1 MTLALVII
9 TGLIA
14 ATLAYH
20 GSALLLWVVAGVALS
35 VAGIWLDASAI
46 YSTLMV
52 ITSAVLVFF
61 ALTPIRQKVISK
73 PLLAWF
79 KAVLPRLSD
88 TEREALEAGNTWWDA
103 QIFTGKPEWK
113 QLLSAPKPSLSA
125 EEQAFIDGPVDE
137 LCRMIDD
144 WEISEERKDL
154 PPEIWQFLK
163 DHRFFSMIIPKQYGG
178 LDFSA
183 QGNSAVVMKLASR
196 NPTAAVSVMVPNSLG
211 PGELLMHY
219 GTEEQ
224 KNYHLPRLA
233 KGIDIPCFA
242 LTSPAAG
249 SDAASMVDSGVVCK
263 GVFEGKEVL
272 GFRLNWDKRY
282 ITLAPIATLIGLA
295 FKAYDPDG
303 LLGDVEDLGITCAL
317 IPSHLPGVENG
328 NRHFPTGGVFM
339 NGPTRGKDV
348 FIPLEYVIGGRE
360 RVGQGWRMLMQ
371 SLAAGRAISLP
382 ALGVA
387 GAKMSSKMTGAYA
400 RVRRQFKMP
409 IGYFEGIEEVLA
421 RIAGNTYRMDAAR
434 ELTLVALDQGAKPSV
449 LSAILKYQLT
459 EGNRQ
464 CINDAMDV
472 HAGKGIIMGP
482 NNYLAHVYQSI
493 PVAITVEGANILT
506 RSMIVFGQGVIRC
519 HPWLL
524 KEMEAA
530 TTDSRDAVKMFDRAF
545 FGHIGHVVS
554 NLVRAFTL
562 GLTNGR
568 ISSSPVDGPVAH
580 YYRRLNHLSAA
591 FTFISDIVLLTL
603 GGTFKFKEKLSGRL
617 ADVLSHLYLCS
628 AMLKRYEDQGRNEED
643 LPLLRWGMRD
653 SLYLI
658 QERLVEV
665 SRHLPVKFLGPVIRF
680 LILPRGR
687 QYAPPS
693 DYLGKRV
700 ARILLAETEAR
711 QRLVAG
717 TYSSFDDDATGI
729 LNQAFSATLK
739 AAPVE
744 RLLKNAYREV
754 VSFDNCQALTS
765 QGVAEKVITEEQAE
779 LVREAQRLTKLA
791 IDVDEFSW
799 DHAIDHSQPQQEP
812 LREAS

>member
-1 MTLALVII
+1 MTLALVAI
-9 TGLIA
+9 TLALALG
-14 ATLAYH
+14 LAYH
-20 GSALLLWVVAGVALS
+20 GSSLLIWVAGFAVLTVCSFWLGAHGLYSGLMVVA
-35 VAGIWLDASAI
+35 
-46 YSTLMV
+46 
-52 ITSAVLVFF
+52 SAVLLLF
-61 ALTPIRQKVISK
+61 ALTPIRQKYISQ
-73 PLLAWF
+73 PLLRWF
-79 KAVLPRLSD
+79 RAVLPKLSS
-88 TEREALEAGNTWWDA
+88 TEKEALDAGNTWWDA
-103 QIFTGKPEWK
+103 QIFTGKPDWK
-113 QLLSAPKPSLSA
+113 QLLKAPKPSISV
-125 EEQAFIDGPVDE
+125 EEQAFLDGPVED
-137 LCRMIDD
+137 LCKMLDD
-144 WEISEERKDL
+144 WDVSENRKDL
-154 PPEIWQFLK
+154 PPEVWQYLRE
-163 DHRFFSMIIPKQYGG
+163 HRFFSMIIPKQYGG
-178 LDFSA
+178 LEFSA
-183 QGNSAVVMKLASR
+183 QGNSAIVMKLASR
-196 NPTAAVSVMVPNSLG
+196 NVTAAVTVMVPNSLG

-224 KNYHLPRLA
+224 KNYYLPRLA

-249 SDAASMVDSGVVCK
+249 SDAASMVDTGIVCK
-263 GVFEGKEVL
+263 GVFQGKEVL
-272 GFRLNWDKRY
+272 GLRLNWDKRY
-282 ITLAPIATLIGLA
+282 ITLAPVATLLGLA

-303 LLGDVEDLGITCAL
+303 LLGGEKDLGITCAL
-317 IPSHLPGVENG
+317 IPTDMPGVETG
-328 NRHFPTGGVFM
+328 NRHFPTGGAFM
-339 NGPTRGKDV
+339 NGPTRGRDV
-348 FIPLEYVIGGRE
+348 FVPLDYVIGGRE
-360 RVGQGWRMLMQ
+360 RIGQGWRMLMQ

-387 GAKMSSKMTGAYA
+387 GSKMASKMTGAYA

-434 ELTLVALDQGAKPSV
+434 ELTLVALDQGIKPSV

-472 HAGKGIIMGP
+472 HGGKGIIMGP
-482 NNYLAHVYQSI
+482 NNYLAHAYQSI

-519 HPWLL
+519 HPWILQ
-524 KEMEAA
+524 EMEAA
-530 TTDSRDAVKMFDRAF
+530 MAEGRGAVKQFDRAF
-545 FGHIGHVVS
+545 FGHVGHVIS
-554 NLVRAFTL
+554 NTVRAFLL

-568 ISSSPVDGPVAH
+568 LSSSPVPGPVAH

-591 FTFISDIVLLTL
+591 FTLVSDIVLLTL

-628 AMLKRYEDQGRNEED
+628 AMLKRFEDQGRNEED

-665 SRHLPVKFLGPVIRF
+665 TRHLPVKFLGPVMRF

-700 ARILLAETEAR
+700 ARTLLADTEAR
-711 QRLVAG
+711 NRLIAG
-717 TYSSFDDDATGI
+717 TYNSDADDAAGL
-729 LNQAFSATLK
+729 LNQAFIATLR

-754 VSFDNCQALTS
+754 VSFDNCEALTR
-765 QGVAEKVITEEQAE
+765 QGVAEQVISEEQAHM
-779 LVREAQRLTKLA
+779 VREAQRLTRLA
-791 IDVDEFSW
+791 IDVDEFPW
-799 DHAIDHSQPQQEP
+799 PHAEHVGQSEEQKDV
-812 LREAS
+812 A

>member
-1 MTLALVII
+1 MTLALIAISLI
-9 TGLIA
+9 TA

-20 GSALLLWVVAGVALS
+20 GKQLIYWVVGFAILSTASIWLAAHGLLSALF
-35 VAGIWLDASAI
+35 
-46 YSTLMV
+46 V
-52 ITSAVLVFF
+52 ITTVSLF
-61 ALTPIRQKVISK
+61 AFSLTALRRQYVSK

-88 TEREALEAGNTWWDA
+88 TEREALEAGSTWWDA
-103 QIFTGKPEWK
+103 QIFTGKPKWNR
-113 QLLSAPKPSLSA
+113 LLKTPKPSLSP
-125 EEQAFIDGPVDE
+125 EEQAFIDGPVE
-137 LCRMIDD
+137 EVCRMADEWQIT
-144 WEISEERKDL
+144 EELRDL
-154 PPEIWQFLK
+154 PAEIWNFLREK
-163 DHRFFSMIIPKQYGG
+163 RFFSMIIPKQYGG
-178 LDFSA
+178 LEFSA
-183 QGNSAVVMKLASR
+183 QGNSAVVMKLASASP
-196 NPTAAVSVMVPNSLG
+196 NVAITVMVPNSLG

-219 GTEEQ
+219 GTDEQ
-224 KNYHLPRLA
+224 KNYYLPRLA
-233 KGIDIPCFA
+233 SGEDIPCFA

-249 SDAASMVDSGVVCK
+249 SDAASMVDTGVVCK
-263 GVFEGKEVL
+263 GVYQGKEVL
-272 GFRLNWDKRY
+272 GLRLNWDKRY
-282 ITLAPIATLIGLA
+282 ITLAPVATLLGLA

-303 LLGDVEDLGITCAL
+303 LLGEQEDLGITCAL
-317 IPSHLPGVENG
+317 IPTDLPGVECG
-328 NRHFPTGGVFM
+328 NRHYPTGCVFM

-348 FIPLEYVIGGRE
+348 FIPLDFVIGGRE
-360 RVGQGWRMLMQ
+360 RIGQGWRMLMQ
-371 SLAAGRAISLP
+371 CLAAGRAISLP
-382 ALGVA
+382 AMGVA
-387 GAKMSSKMTGAYA
+387 GAKTCSQLTGAYA

-434 ELTLVALDQGAKPSV
+434 ELTLVSLDQGAKPSV

-464 CINDAMDV
+464 CMNDAMDV
-472 HAGKGIIMGP
+472 HGGKGIIMGP
-482 NNYLAHVYQSI
+482 NNYLARAYQSI
-493 PVAITVEGANILT
+493 PMAITVEGANILT

-519 HPWLL
+519 HPWILQ
-524 KEMEAA
+524 EMQAA
-530 TTDSRDAVKMFDRAF
+530 TSDRPDAIKQFDQAF

-568 ISSSPVDGPVAH
+568 LSSSPVDGPVAH
-580 YYRRLNHLSAA
+580 YYRRLNHLCAA
-591 FTFISDIVLLTL
+591 FTLTSDVVLLTL

-628 AMLKRYEDQGRNEED
+628 AMLKRFDDQGCHEED

-665 SRHLPVKFLGPVIRF
+665 TRHLPVKFLGPVIRF
-680 LILPRGR
+680 MILPRGR

-700 ARILLAETEAR
+700 ARTLLANTEAR
-711 QRLVAG
+711 QRLIAG
-717 TYSSFDDDATGI
+717 VYVSEKDDATGI
-729 LNQAFSATLK
+729 LNKAFLTTLQ
-739 AAPVE
+739 AAPIE

-754 VSFDNCQALTS
+754 VSYDNCESLTAR
-765 QGVAEKVITEEQAE
+765 GVAENVITEDQAQ
-779 LVREAQRLTKLA
+779 LVRESQRLTKLA
-791 IDVDEFSW
+791 IDVDEFPW
-799 DHAIDHSQPQQEP
+799 DGQNHLRAEP